1 MKLTIIGG
9 GPGGYETAVEAVRR
23 GVDVTLVTEG
33 PLGGTCLNEGCIP
46 TKALCRAAALVDEIR
61 SAGEFGIEASC
72 SIDFQKVMARKDA
85 VVAQLQ
91 QGIELLLKKVQVIR
105 GKASLKDGH
114 TVVVNGQELVSDA
127 ILLATGSL
135 SASLPI
141 EGAEYCVSS
150 TEMLSLSEPPKRL
163 AVIGGGVIGLEF
175 ASLYRSFCSEV
186 TVLEF
191 CKTILPRFDEDIAK
205 RLKQSLSKRGISI
218 ETSASVQAVVRKGDA
233 YEVRYQQKDESFSVE
248 ADLVLMAVGRRPNLG
263 SLNLDEMGIAY
274 TRHGVSVNSYMQT
287 SIPSVYAVG
296 DLTGGMMLAHAA
308 TFQGRRALNHL
319 LAGQPAEGAVDK
331 IDLSVIPAAVFTVPE
346 AAMVGLTEADC
357 SGRSICCLKSFFRA
371 NGKAVAMG
379 ETDGICKLIVDKESG
394 RILGCHLFGPHSADL
409 VQEVSALMT
418 KKATLEEFQAVIHA
432 HPTLGEV
439 VQAAANA

>member
-23 GVDVTLVTEG
+23 GVEVTLVTEG

-61 SAGEFGIEASC
+61 EAEQFGIQASC
-72 SIDFQKVMARKDA
+72 TVDFPKVQARKDA

-91 QGIELLLKKVQVIR
+91 QGIELLLKKVEVIR
-105 GKASLKDGH
+105 DRAVLKDAH
-114 TVVVNGQELVSDA
+114 TVIAGGREIVSDA
-127 ILLATGSL
+127 IILATGSV

-141 EGAEYCVSS
+141 PGAELCVSS
-150 TEMLSLSEPPKRL
+150 TEMLSLSAPPRRL

-175 ASLYRSFCSEV
+175 ASLYRSFGSEV

-218 ETSASVQAVVRKGDA
+218 DTSARVEAVEKAGDGFL
-233 YEVRYQQKDESFSVE
+233 VRYSQKEQPLQVE
-248 ADLVLMAVGRRPNLG
+248 ADLVLMAVGRRPNLA
-263 SLNLDEMGIAY
+263 SLNLDEIGIAH
-274 TRHGVSVNSYMQT
+274 TPRGVSVNPYMQT
-287 SIPSVYAVG
+287 SVPSIYAVG

-319 LAGQPAEGAVDK
+319 LAGQPAEGKVDE
-331 IDLSVIPAAVFTVPE
+331 IDLSLVPAAVFTQPE
-346 AAMVGLTEADC
+346 AASTGLTEADC
-357 SGRSICCLKSFFRA
+357 EGRDIRCLKSFFRA
-371 NGKAVAMG
+371 NGKAIAMG
-379 ETDGICKLIVDKESG
+379 EPDGMCKLIVDNATEE
-394 RILGCHLFGPHSADL
+394 ILGCHLFGAHSADL
-409 VQEVSALMT
+409 IQEVSALISR
-418 KKATLEEFQAVIHA
+418 KATLGELQAIIHA